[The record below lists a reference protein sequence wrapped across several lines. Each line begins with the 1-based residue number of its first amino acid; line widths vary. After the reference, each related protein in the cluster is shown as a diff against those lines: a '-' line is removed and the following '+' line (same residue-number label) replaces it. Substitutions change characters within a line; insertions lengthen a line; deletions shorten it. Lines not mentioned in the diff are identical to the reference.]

1 MCPRKLGGEPPVPSL
16 CQRRGHSGRSDVQQA
31 RALLAADES
40 AQVLASLAN
49 RDNISSTNFPEL
61 HEHLACLAEEID
73 KSSPTDD
80 TPAANDTSEAFA
92 GVAATVGLH
101 SRGQRDPAFHEAFHD
116 VAGLYGNIDDGDD
129 DSQDTFGDFI

>member
-49 RDNISSTNFPEL
+49 GDDISSTDLPEL
-61 HEHLACLAEEID
+61 HEHLACLAEEVD
-73 KSSPTDD
+73 ESSPTDN

-92 GVAATVGLH
+92 GVTATVGLQ
-101 SRGQRDPAFHEAFHD
+101 SRGQRDPAFYEAFND
-116 VAGLYGNIDDGDD
+116 VDGLYDHIDDSDD
-129 DSQDTFGDFI
+129 DSHGTFGDFI